1 MLYSV
6 TDLRSLCVVKSVESS
21 NKIACYSSYTLK
33 RHVCKVIINVN
44 KVAVYF
50 KVDSLDSL
58 FRVKLLRPVN
68 I

>member
-6 TDLRSLCVVKSVESS
+6 TNLRSLCVVKSVESS

-50 KVDSLDSL
+50 
-58 FRVKLLRPVN
+58 
-68 I
+68 